1 MSVPTASFCPI
12 LSPRGHQLTRERHGD
27 CGHGCPVPVKTSTG
41 IFRLPGLLTTKGR
54 YRPDVNNAVNT
65 DYFFLMLDVFHAVS
79 RRQSQPRT
87 MKWGEENHE
96 GDPLTSPDCVSRYGK
111 SPSPARGGSHR
122 PSGPEPTLQSR
133 RCVCSQHQT
142 SKTKRRR
149 AKTFPFIFRR
159 RDSCTDNKA
168 AAIGCLYDARSTRW
182 PHGSEEMALE
192 FSKMF
197 FF

>member
-1 MSVPTASFCPI
+1 
-12 LSPRGHQLTRERHGD
+12 
-27 CGHGCPVPVKTSTG
+27 
-41 IFRLPGLLTTKGR
+41 
-54 YRPDVNNAVNT
+54 
-65 DYFFLMLDVFHAVS
+65 MLDVFHAVS
-79 RRQSQPRT
+79 RWQSQPRRI
-87 MKWGEENHE
+87 KWGEENHE

-159 RDSCTDNKA
+159 RDSCTNNEEV
-168 AAIGCLYDARSTRW
+168 AIGCLYDARSARW

-197 FF
+197 IDFFLNLWIMQCTQFKPVLRKGHLYTTPIEGSRTSLPALHEISPRTLHCPRNGAGSFYELTFQGSGKHF